1 MNPGLSLEF
10 KFVVP
15 MLRSLR
21 GAQAEASR
29 SGLGG
34 REVVVPKSSPTGQDQ
49 GARQGEGVTPGRRR
63 DAGTGAGGSGWQEPR
78 GPGGDLQRAKRR
90 RAGGMLPAALSRD
103 REALW
108 RVAKLAVTWDPL
120 GAGIQALNEPLRL

>member
-1 MNPGLSLEF
+1 MWCPNQAPQAKTKEPGKE
-10 KFVVP
+10 
-15 MLRSLR
+15 R
-21 GAQAEASR
+21 
-29 SGLGG
+29 
-34 REVVVPKSSPTGQDQ
+34 
-49 GARQGEGVTPGRRR
+49 GVTPGRRR

-90 RAGGMLPAALSRD
+90 RAGGTLPAALSQD

-108 RVAKLAVTWDPL
+108 RVAKLAVTWDPR